1 MATELGQAYVQIMPS
16 ARGISGKIKAAISP
30 EVESAGQSAGETLG
44 GRMVSLA
51 KKAIAVAGIGKF
63 FSASI
68 MEGANLQQ
76 SLGGIETLFKG
87 SADTVKKYAN
97 EAYKT
102 TGLSA
107 NAYMENVTGF
117 SASLL
122 QSLGGDTRKAADVA
136 NMAMIDMADN
146 SNKMGTSMDRIQD
159 AYQGFAKQNYTM
171 LDNLKLGYGGT
182 KTEMER
188 LLADA
193 TKLTGVKYDIN
204 NLSDVY
210 QAIHAIQENLDI
222 TGTTAKEAA
231 TTFTGSFSAMKAAA
245 QNVLGNLALGKD
257 IGPSLHSLYETAKT
271 FLVGNLIPMIGNV
284 LKGIPHLIYGILQDG
299 LTAVFGEGVAEPI
312 LEWVYNT
319 FADISAIANTLFDM
333 IFGSMN
339 KKDNVDFLKSYLGI
353 DEKTA
358 SSIVNIGENIRVTF
372 ENIGATI
379 GNIAGIVGSFVSD
392 LLGIGGSEQSV
403 NLIASAFEGL
413 TKFLRS
419 ASAKLKDFTG
429 WLKGNPAALDA
440 LKASVVGITTAW
452 TGYKV
457 VMGVIKGI
465 ETARKAILAITNG
478 LMLAQFVRTNA
489 LTAAEAANAAATMGA
504 SGAFGIFN
512 TVLSANPIGLIVTG
526 IAALTA
532 GLTWFFTQTETG
544 RKIWSGFVSWI
555 KSAWKGIAEF
565 FSGLWKGISDGAI
578 NLWNGVV
585 AVWNGV
591 IDGIKSAW
599 QGIKEF
605 FSGLWS
611 GISDGASNAWN
622 GTIEGIKSAWQ
633 GISDFFSGLWES
645 ITSLATTAW
654 TSITSA
660 VLAIVQP
667 FVDTFM
673 SIWNGMKEGLSQVF
687 EGIKTIF
694 TGAWELIKSIV
705 LGAVLFI
712 IDLVTLDFNKL
723 GEDLGLIWDGIKTAI
738 ATIWDGICTYFSGI
752 INTII
757 GFFTGAFEGLK
768 AFLAGVW
775 DAIKTVA
782 ETVWNLITSG
792 IKAIIDGFIAGAQA
806 AWEGFKGFLA
816 GLWEGIK
823 STAISMWNG
832 ICGGIKGIID
842 AFINGAQ
849 AAWEGFKG
857 FMAGLWDGIKTTAVN
872 TWDGIKTGVLTII
885 DGLVTGAQKFWDGMK
900 KGVGDLCDGV
910 KKLFGGLAHIDLAGA
925 GKAIMN
931 GFLGGLQAVWG
942 GIQDFVGG
950 IAGWIRKHKGPI
962 SYDRKLLIPAGKA
975 IMGGFDDSLQESFK
989 GVQKTVG
996 GVAGWI
1002 SDAVSGDGFDFGND
1016 TAFNR
1021 NITSTLQMPNS
1032 KYETAESKMV
1042 SEIAILRSSLD
1053 VWLDKISNK
1062 DSNTY
1067 LDGEKL
1073 AINAYQ
1079 RQGQI
1084 MAREGI

>member
-339 KKDNVDFLKSYLGI
+339 KKDNVDFLKTYLGI

-413 TKFLRS
+413 TKFLRG
-419 ASAKLKDFTG
+419 ASEKLKDFTKWINENKTAMDLVKSALAG
-429 WLKGNPAALDA
+429 ALAGFMAFKAVTTVKAIILDFKKAITAVKGAVAAFNAAIAGNP
-440 LKASVVGITTAW
+440 VGAW
-452 TGYKV
+452 IV
-457 VMGVIKGI
+457 
-465 ETARKAILAITNG
+465 AIT
-478 LMLAQFVRTNA
+478 AVV
-489 LTAAEAANAAATMGA
+489 AA
-504 SGAFGIFN
+504 
-512 TVLSANPIGLIVTG
+512 
-526 IAALTA
+526 
-532 GLTWFFTQTETG
+532 LTWFFTQTETG

-565 FSGLWKGISDGAI
+565 FSGLWKGISDGAF

-599 QGIKEF
+599 EGIKEF
-605 FSGLWS
+605 FSGLWG

-654 TSITSA
+654 TSITST

-673 SIWNGMKEGLSQVF
+673 GIWNGMKDGISQVF
-687 EGIKTIF
+687 DGIKTIF

-712 IDLVTLDFNKL
+712 IDLVTLDFKKL
-723 GEDLGLIWDGIKTAI
+723 GEDLGLIWDGIKNAI
-738 ATIWDGICTYFSGI
+738 STVWNGICTFFSGI

-806 AWEGFKGFLA
+806 VWEGFKGFLA

-832 ICGGIKGIID
+832 ICSGIKAIID
-842 AFINGAQ
+842 GFIAGAQ
-849 AAWEGFKG
+849 AAWNGFKG
-857 FMAGLWDGIKTTAVN
+857 FMAGLWDGIKSTATSMWN
-872 TWDGIKTGVLTII
+872 GIKTGTLNII
-885 DGLVTGAQKFWDGMK
+885 NGLVSGAQGFWDSMK
-900 KGVGDLCDGV
+900 NGVKNLCDGV
-910 KKLFGGLAHIDLAGA
+910 KNLFSGLAHIDLAGA

-931 GFLGGLQAVWG
+931 GFLGGLKAVWG

-975 IMGGFDDSLQESFK
+975 IMGGFDESLQESFK

-1021 NITSTLQMPNS
+1021 NITSTLQMSNS

-1053 VWLDKISNK
+1053 VWLEKISNK

>member
-339 KKDNVDFLKSYLGI
+339 KKDNVNFLKSYLGI

-403 NLIASAFEGL
+403 NLIALAFEGL
-413 TKFLRS
+413 TKFLRA
-419 ASAKLKDFTG
+419 ASEKLKDFTKWINENKIAMDLVKSALAG
-429 WLKGNPAALDA
+429 ALAGFMAFKAVTTVKAIILDFKKAITAVKGAIAAFNAAIAGNP
-440 LKASVVGITTAW
+440 VGAW
-452 TGYKV
+452 IV
-457 VMGVIKGI
+457 
-465 ETARKAILAITNG
+465 AIT
-478 LMLAQFVRTNA
+478 AVV
-489 LTAAEAANAAATMGA
+489 AA
-504 SGAFGIFN
+504 
-512 TVLSANPIGLIVTG
+512 
-526 IAALTA
+526 
-532 GLTWFFTQTETG
+532 LTWFFTQTETG

-565 FSGLWKGISDGAI
+565 FSGIWKGISDGAI

-673 SIWNGMKEGLSQVF
+673 SIWNGMKDGISQVF
-687 EGIKTIF
+687 DGIKTIF
-694 TGAWELIKSIV
+694 TGAWELIKSII

-712 IDLVTLDFNKL
+712 IDLVTLDFKKL
-723 GEDLGLIWDGIKTAI
+723 GEDLGLIWDGIKNAI
-738 ATIWDGICTYFSGI
+738 STVWDGICTYFSGI

-849 AAWEGFKG
+849 AAWDGFKG

-1053 VWLDKISNK
+1053 VWLEKISNK